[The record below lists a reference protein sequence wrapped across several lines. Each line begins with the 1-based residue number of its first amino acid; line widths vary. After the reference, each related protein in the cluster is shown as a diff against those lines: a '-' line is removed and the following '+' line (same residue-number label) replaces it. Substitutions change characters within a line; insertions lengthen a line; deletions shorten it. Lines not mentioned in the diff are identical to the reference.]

1 MEGKEKISWLIQ
13 NAEANDWLVRQSL
26 KEQQK
31 PHPKDLVG
39 GKTSMI

>member
-13 NAEANDWLVRQSL
+13 NTEANGWLVRQSL

-31 PHPKDLVG
+31 GLEG
-39 GKTSMI
+39 GKTSRL